1 MNHHIISTLLKNKPD
16 IIIPH
21 SVINHVLN
29 RFEQGQIIKNV
40 TNDTFKNFNVSQVI
54 ILRIVSCKR
63 ADNSVLNYINEN
75 LKIESM
81 SK

>member
-16 IIIPH
+16 IVIAH
-21 SVINHVLN
+21 AVINHVLN
-29 RFEQGQIIKNV
+29 RFEQAQIIKNV